1 MPIEEIRAKTRRWI
15 NITDAKDINGPEIR
29 YLKKNFNFHSIN
41 LEDCISVGQRP
52 KIDTYKDSFFVVLLY
67 PIYNRRT
74 GEIIPAEI
82 DFFVGRGYI
91 ITIHDNKLQTI
102 VRYFNHLKK
111 QKNQREMTEY
121 LSNNVIIM
129 LYEQLS
135 RLLGHCFPM
144 LDHISVDIHKAEK
157 NIFQRKEK
165 ELVEQILVS
174 RRNIVNFRKSM
185 SAHKNILKKLQN
197 ANRGLNLF
205 DPKKADI
212 YYNSLIDKSKDIW
225 DSLDSFKESIE
236 ALHDTNESLI
246 SFRLN
251 QIMKNFTV
259 ISVIIF
265 VLTLVATILGLDAH
279 ATPFINWPFAF
290 WIIVL
295 IEILVALIVFKFFK
309 RKKWLE

>member
-15 NITDAKDINGPEIR
+15 NITNAKDLNSPEIA
-29 YLKKNFNFHSIN
+29 YLKKNFNLHPIN
-41 LEDCISVGQRP
+41 LEDCVSIGQRP

-67 PIYNRRT
+67 PVYNRKT

-82 DFFVGRGYI
+82 DFFVGKGYM
-91 ITIHDNKLQTI
+91 ITVHDNKLQTI
-102 VRYFNHLKK
+102 IRSFNHLKK
-111 QKNQREMTEY
+111 QKNKREMTEY
-121 LSNNVIIM
+121 LSNNVMIM

-144 LDHISVDIHKAEK
+144 LDHISVDIHKAERS
-157 NIFQRKEK
+157 IFQGREK
-165 ELVEQILVS
+165 ILVEQILGS

-197 ANRGLNLF
+197 ANRELKLF
-205 DPKKADI
+205 DPVKADI
-212 YYNSLIDKSKDIW
+212 YYDSLIDKSKDVW
-225 DSLDSFKESIE
+225 ESLESFKESIE

-265 VLTLVATILGLDAH
+265 VLTLVATILGLELH

-290 WIIVL
+290 WII
-295 IEILVALIVFKFFK
+295 ILLEFVVAMIVFKFFK
-309 RKKWLE
+309 RKKWLG